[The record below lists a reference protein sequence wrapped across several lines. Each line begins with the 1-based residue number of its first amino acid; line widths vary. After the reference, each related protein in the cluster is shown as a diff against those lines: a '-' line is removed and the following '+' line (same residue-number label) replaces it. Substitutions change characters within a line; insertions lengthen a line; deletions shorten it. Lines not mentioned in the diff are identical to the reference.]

1 MRPMRRKTAQLSDC
15 EAWEILQ
22 TGVWG
27 TLATAD
33 SGGPPYAVPM
43 NYAVMKDTVYLHS
56 AQEGH
61 KLENLRENPL
71 VSFSVVT
78 KAEVLADTFDM
89 AYRSVILFGTARF
102 VEEKTEKQNALQM
115 LMEKYSPD
123 SHDAASEYI
132 NRNIDRTAVIAIEIQ
147 HITAKAGN

>member
-1 MRPMRRKTAQLSDC
+1 MRPMRRKAAQLHDSD
-15 EAWEILQ
+15 AREILQ
-22 TGVWG
+22 TGIWG

-33 SGGPPYAVPM
+33 SGGQPYAVPM

-71 VSFSVVT
+71 VSFSVVE
-78 KAEVLADTFDM
+78 KAEVLANTFDM

-123 SHDAASEYI
+123 GHDAASEYI
-132 NRNIDRTAVIAIEIQ
+132 NRNIERTAVIAIEIQ
-147 HITAKAGN
+147 HITAKAAN

>member
-1 MRPMRRKTAQLSDC
+1 M
-15 EAWEILQ
+15 
-22 TGVWG
+22 
-27 TLATAD
+27 
-33 SGGPPYAVPM
+33 
-43 NYAVMKDTVYLHS
+43 
-56 AQEGH
+56 
-61 KLENLRENPL
+61 
-71 VSFSVVT
+71 SFSVVT

-89 AYRSVILFGTARF
+89 AYRSVILFVTARF

-132 NRNIDRTAVIAIEIQ
+132 CRNIDRTAVIAIEIQ